1 MPLKHGK
8 RPYITDATDLP
19 SFLEP
24 GEPLPAS
31 VIRFT
36 EYLGS
41 IIAGA
46 SHSPSSEWQTLKLK
60 CRRRP
65 GRRPCPGSIRAR
77 MGEESPPEILWHC
90 PRCGERGILRNWRC
104 SEWDDSNDRWNLFE
118 AERAYAESPFLDYDG
133 DSEGSIRAL
142 ERALS
147 LKPDYPPANLSM
159 GSVEY
164 QRGRKEEGRRLLL
177 SLVEFPDAT
186 PDLADLIDEA
196 GTFLIQEKEYEDG
209 IALYRAAVE
218 RFPDTSVFHSGLG
231 CCAGHLDRHEEALD
245 ASRRAVEL
253 EPGNQAYVNDL
264 GWSQVLAGHLDEA
277 VETLERA
284 VSMDPS
290 DELAREN
297 LARCKAKILE
307 REKAR

>member
-1 MPLKHGK
+1 MRKPGHSV
-8 RPYITDATDLP
+8 YITDATDLP

-24 GEPLPAS
+24 DGPLPLS

-46 SHSPSSEWQTLKLK
+46 SHSPSAERIALKMR

-65 GRRPCPGSIRAR
+65 GRKPCPGSIHVRI
-77 MGEESPPEILWHC
+77 GEESPPEILWDC
-90 PRCGERGILRNWRC
+90 PRCGERGIIRNWQG
-104 SEWDDSNDRWNLFE
+104 SEWDDSNDRWSLFE
-118 AERAYAESPFLDYDG
+118 AERAYAESLFQDITG
-133 DSEGSIRAL
+133 DSEGSVRAL

-147 LKPDYPPANLSM
+147 FKPDYPPAILSM

-186 PDLADLIDEA
+186 PDLAELIDEA
-196 GTFLIQEKEYEDG
+196 GMFLIQEHEYEDG
-209 IALYRAAVE
+209 IALYRAAAE
-218 RFPDTSVFHSGLG
+218 KFPDTAMFLAGRG

-253 EPGNQAYVNDL
+253 EPDNQAYVNDL
-264 GWSQVLAGHLDEA
+264 GWSQVLAGRLYEA

>member
-1 MPLKHGK
+1 MRKPGHSV
-8 RPYITDATDLP
+8 YITDATDLP

-24 GEPLPAS
+24 DGPLPPS

-46 SHSPSSEWQTLKLK
+46 SHSPSPEWQALKLK

-65 GRRPCPGSIRAR
+65 GRRPCSGSIRVR
-77 MGEESPPEILWHC
+77 IGEESPPEVLWEC
-90 PRCGERGILRNWRC
+90 PRCGERGLIRNWQG
-104 SEWDDSNDRWNLFE
+104 SEWDNSDDRWNLFE
-118 AERAYAESPFLDYDG
+118 AEGAYADSMFRTATG

-147 LKPDYPPANLSM
+147 FKPDYAPAILSI

-186 PDLADLIDEA
+186 PDLAELIDEA
-196 GTFLIQEKEYEDG
+196 GTFLIQKKEYEDG
-209 IALYRAAVE
+209 IALYRAAAE
-218 RFPDTSVFHSGLG
+218 RFPDTAVFHSGLG

-253 EPGNQAYVNDL
+253 EPDNQAYVNDL
-264 GWSQVLAGHLDEA
+264 GWSQVLAGRLDEA

-290 DELAREN
+290 DKLAREN
-297 LARCKAKILE
+297 LARCKTKILE

>member
-1 MPLKHGK
+1 MRKPGHSV
-8 RPYITDATDLP
+8 YVTDAMDLP

-24 GEPLPAS
+24 DGPLPPS

-46 SHSPSSEWQTLKLK
+46 SHSPSPEWQALKLR

-65 GRRPCPGSIRAR
+65 GRRPCPGSIRVR
-77 MGEESPPEILWHC
+77 IGEEFSPEILWDC
-90 PRCGERGILRNWRC
+90 PHCGERGIIRNWRE
-104 SEWDDSNDRWNLFE
+104 SEWNNSADRWNLFE
-118 AERAYAESPFLDYDG
+118 AERSYAESLFQDLSG
-133 DSEGSIRAL
+133 DQEGSMRAL

-147 LKPDYPPANLSM
+147 FKADYPPAMLSM

-164 QRGRKEEGRRLLL
+164 QRGRKDEGRRLLL
-177 SLVEFPDAT
+177 SLVEYPDAT
-186 PDLADLIDEA
+186 PDIEELIDDA
-196 GTFLIQEKEYEDG
+196 GMFLIQEKEYEDG
-209 IALYRAAVE
+209 IALYRAAAE
-218 RFPDTSVFHSGLG
+218 RFPDTAMFHAGSG
-231 CCAGHLDRHEEALD
+231 CCAGHLQRHEEALD
-245 ASRRAVEL
+245 AARRALEL

-264 GWSQVLAGHLDEA
+264 GWSQVLAGNLGEA

-297 LARCKAKILE
+297 LARCKAIILE